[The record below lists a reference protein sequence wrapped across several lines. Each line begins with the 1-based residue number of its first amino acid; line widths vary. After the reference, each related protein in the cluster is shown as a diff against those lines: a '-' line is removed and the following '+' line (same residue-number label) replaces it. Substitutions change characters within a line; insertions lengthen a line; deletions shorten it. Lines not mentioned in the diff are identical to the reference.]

1 MGRRVEELTVSSE
14 PAGTVHLAQHERFDD
29 VDSSSGILPGEVWG
43 TVDGVDDSS
52 DPVVAVALNGTI
64 AATTRIAG
72 RTDGV
77 QLTALPP
84 ERLWHD
90 GRNDVVVFLLRE
102 TAGGVELSPLS
113 PT

>member
-1 MGRRVEELTVSSE
+1 MLGTSRVPTRPTTRVARRHRHDTDLG
-14 PAGTVHLAQHERFDD
+14 AHLFVRNTATTRQQTRQP
-29 VDSSSGILPGEVWG
+29 STRRRIGGSR
-43 TVDGVDDSS
+43 
-52 DPVVAVALNGTI
+52 LNGTI